1 MELFECGQVIGG
13 VEDVV
18 VSPGFDSVCNHCKKI
33 FNPL

>member
-18 VSPGFDSVCNHCKKI
+18 VSPGVNSVCNYCKKI